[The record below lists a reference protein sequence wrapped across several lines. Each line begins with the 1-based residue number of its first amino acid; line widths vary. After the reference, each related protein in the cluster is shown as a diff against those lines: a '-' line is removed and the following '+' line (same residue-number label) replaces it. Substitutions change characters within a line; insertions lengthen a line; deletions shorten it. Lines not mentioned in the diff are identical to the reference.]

1 MLVDVLLEPAGE
13 EAEVILQ
20 QWIRDRVLGVGVDG
34 RVEIRSALCLEA
46 LADLRAR
53 CYDRDLLI
61 NATFAGDRE

>member
-20 QWIRDRVLGVGVDG
+20 QWIRDRVLAVGVDG
-34 RVEIRSALCLEA
+34 LVEIRSALCLEA

>member
-20 QWIRDRVLGVGVDG
+20 QWITDRSLAVGADG
-34 RVEIRSALCLEA
+34 RVEIRSGLCLEA
-46 LADLRAR
+46 LADLRSR

-61 NATFAGDRE
+61 DATFSGDRG

>member
-13 EAEVILQ
+13 EAAVILQ
-20 QWIRDRVLGVGVDG
+20 QWLRDRGLAVGVDG
-34 RVEIRSALCLEA
+34 RVEVGSELCLEA

-53 CYDRDLLI
+53 CYDRELVI